1 MPNLH
6 LQDISWEIKY
16 TSQLSLA
23 CTIIM
28 INISVYHN
36 DDSDNDGHCFPPL
49 CCRKRAD
56 CNRMFCELDLFLDLF
71 LPSLRGKIGQYS
83 IIVQTLLTY
92 CPHIFWYSSEKAL
105 QKSKLNF
112 TNVTHFKCNF
122 YSFLNP
128 YFPFLS
134 PGFLSTCALFSQQKK
149 KGKQQ
154 LRTENGRKRNRS
166 WCLWFFTL
174 GEKKSTCF
182 LKQNKDWYL
191 LQYEPLF
198 DRCVFPGF
206 VGSHVIQH
214 LGLSFGRRKE
224 NASVRV
230 FLGRANLLGSHI
242 Y

>member
-1 MPNLH
+1 MY
-6 LQDISWEIKY
+6 S
-16 TSQLSLA
+16 
-23 CTIIM
+23 
-28 INISVYHN
+28 N
-36 DDSDNDGHCFPPL
+36 DDNDNDGHCFPPL

-56 CNRMFCELDLFLDLF
+56 CNRMFCKLDLFLDLF

-105 QKSKLNF
+105 QKSELDF
-112 TNVTHFKCNF
+112 RNVTHFKCNF
-122 YSFLNP
+122 WSFLNP

-134 PGFLSTCALFSQQKK
+134 PGFLSTCTFLSQQKK

-154 LRTENGRKRNRS
+154 LRTENGRKQNRS

-174 GEKKSTCF
+174 GEKNPRISRKKIKIDIYIYCNMSSFWQVC
-182 LKQNKDWYL
+182 
-191 LQYEPLF
+191 
-198 DRCVFPGF
+198 
-206 VGSHVIQH
+206 
-214 LGLSFGRRKE
+214 LSWSCWKPRNPASWAFFWEKKRKE

-230 FLGRANLLGSHI
+230 FLGRANLLGSDI